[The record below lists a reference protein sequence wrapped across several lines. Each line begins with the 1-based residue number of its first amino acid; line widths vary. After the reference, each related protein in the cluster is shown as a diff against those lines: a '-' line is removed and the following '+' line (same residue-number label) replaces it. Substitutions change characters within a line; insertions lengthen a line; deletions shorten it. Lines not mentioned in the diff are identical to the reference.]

1 MSLNDCI
8 IDFSNANLKP
18 NRRGSRITF
27 KRRVNRGGFC
37 PYIDKLLKQ
46 SRSWNHKTNWKGLE
60 QQVRGVQVR
69 LECRCIE
76 ELKPKPVYLE
86 VTEGFSDFSKNIWL
100 TSIQDGKVRG
110 TTEAET
116 EGTILIL
123 VPVGLRQVAIL
134 HKSTNRYLAMN
145 IQGKLHTTV
154 G

>member
-1 MSLNDCI
+1 M
-8 IDFSNANLKP
+8 
-18 NRRGSRITF
+18 
-27 KRRVNRGGFC
+27 
-37 PYIDKLLKQ
+37 
-46 SRSWNHKTNWKGLE
+46 
-60 QQVRGVQVR
+60 RGVQVR

-76 ELKPKPVYLE
+76 DLKPKPVYLE
-86 VTEGFSDFSKNIWL
+86 VTEGLLFVKSKSLL
-100 TSIQDGKVRG
+100 TLVQDGKVRG

-145 IQGKLHTTV
+145 IEGKLHTTV